1 MTDSLPSFST
11 LSSRLVELRD
21 GLSIAVT
28 EQGDVDAAGGKG
40 VLLLHGGDGPATVAG
55 LATALADRTY
65 VITPTHPGF
74 DGQPRPD
81 WFDDPTDLAL
91 AYLDLLDTLRLRDV
105 VVIASSLGGWIA
117 TQMALHDTR
126 GRLGRLVLINAVG
139 IDTDGRAKT
148 VDIREL
154 SPAEI
159 GPLAFHDPTLLPDPA
174 TLSEE
179 QLVTAAA
186 NRVALEIYG
195 GERFNHDPKL
205 RRRLHRVTLP
215 ALVLWGEEDGV
226 LPTAYGRLYADSIPN
241 AHFRTVAKAGHLP
254 HLEQPDLTLAAIE
267 EFLGDK
273 AA

>member
-1 MTDSLPSFST
+1 
-11 LSSRLVELRD
+11 
-21 GLSIAVT
+21 
-28 EQGDVDAAGGKG
+28 
-40 VLLLHGGDGPATVAG
+40 
-55 LATALADRTY
+55 
-65 VITPTHPGF
+65 
-74 DGQPRPD
+74 
-81 WFDDPTDLAL
+81 
-91 AYLDLLDTLRLRDV
+91 
-105 VVIASSLGGWIA
+105 
-117 TQMALHDTR
+117 MALYDTR
-126 GRLGRLVLINAVG
+126 GRLGGLVLMNAVG
-139 IDTDGRAKT
+139 IDTEGRTKT

-159 GPLAFHDPTLLPDPA
+159 ARLAFHDATLLPDPA

-186 NRVALEIYG
+186 NQITLEIYG

-215 ALVLWGEEDGV
+215 TLILWGEEDGV
-226 LPTAYGRLYADSIPN
+226 LPTAYGRLYADSIPH
-241 AHFRTVAKAGHLP
+241 ARFRTVAKAGHLP